1 MSSSPIIT
9 GLMIFFSVTTVVV
22 VAYPL
27 IKLAPSW
34 FERSVFRRAAL
45 HRDAIT
51 ALDLAIDR
59 AGGDVEHHARLV
71 AQRDYHRSA
80 LANLFP
86 GDASLTTPAPQRF
99 DAAA

>member
-1 MSSSPIIT
+1 MSPIIT
-9 GLMIFFSVTTVVV
+9 GLMIFFSVTTAVVV
-22 VAYPL
+22 FYP
-27 IKLAPSW
+27 IVKLAPSW
-34 FERSVFRRAAL
+34 FQRSVSRRAAL
-45 HRDAIT
+45 HREAIA
-51 ALDLAIDR
+51 ALGLAIDR

-86 GDASLTTPAPQRF
+86 GDAGLAAPVAPRI

>member
-1 MSSSPIIT
+1 MSPIIT

-22 VAYPL
+22 LLYPI

-34 FERSVFRRAAL
+34 FERSVSRKAGL
-45 HRDAIT
+45 HRDSIL
-51 ALDLAIDR
+51 ALDMAIDR
-59 AGGDVEHHARLV
+59 AGGDVEHRARLE

-80 LANLFP
+80 LANLLP
-86 GDASLTTPAPQRF
+86 GDASLASPTPQRV